1 MQAFHIQYRDT
12 QGTLMRILTAVS
24 RRALDITYV
33 HAQVQSGV
41 QQNNDQIY
49 KVTLLLDVNPKQA
62 GQLRRDWY
70 AIVDVADVRTA
81 PAESIADHVSASSSS
96 SAWPGAPAHPPAST
110 SHVTDETA
118 RAARA

>member
-1 MQAFHIQYRDT
+1 MQAFHIQYRNT

-33 HAQVQSGV
+33 HAQVQP
-41 QQNNDQIY
+41 NDQIY
-49 KVTLLLDVNPKQA
+49 KMTLLLDVNPKQA

-96 SAWPGAPAHPPAST
+96 PSSAWPGASAHPPAST
-110 SHVTDETA
+110 SNVSDETA

>member
-1 MQAFHIQYRDT
+1 MQAFHILYRNT

-33 HAQVQSGV
+33 HAQVVPGEPK
-41 QQNNDQIY
+41 NDQSY
-49 KVTLLLDVNPKQA
+49 KVTLLLEVNPKQV

-70 AIVDVADVRTA
+70 AIMDVEDVRIA
-81 PAESIADHVSASSSS
+81 PAESIAEHA
-96 SAWPGAPAHPPAST
+96 SAWPGATGHPPSSVST
-110 SHVTDETA
+110 SHATDETA

>member
-1 MQAFHIQYRDT
+1 MQAFHIHYRNT

-33 HAQVQSGV
+33 HAEACP
-41 QQNNDQIY
+41 DDTY
-49 KVTLLLDVNPKQA
+49 KVTLLLDVNAKQT

-70 AIVDVADVRTA
+70 AIMDVEDVRIA
-81 PAESIADHVSASSSS
+81 PAESVADHASASSSS
-96 SAWPGAPAHPPAST
+96 WPGSAGHRPTSPDHAS
-110 SHVTDETA
+110 DDTA

>member
-1 MQAFHIQYRDT
+1 MQAFHIHYRNT

-33 HAQVQSGV
+33 HAGAAPD
-41 QQNNDQIY
+41 DQTY
-49 KVTLLLDVNPKQA
+49 KVLLLLDVNPKQV

-70 AIVDVADVRTA
+70 AIMDVSDVRITSADSVADR
-81 PAESIADHVSASSSS
+81 ASS
-96 SAWPGAPAHPPAST
+96 WPGAVGHPPSSA
-110 SHVTDETA
+110 TDETV